1 MTAVSNTS
9 EGQALLAE
17 LAVGNKSVFA
27 PTNEAF
33 ANTSRASNS
42 RAFARRLGASNSQ
55 ILATTS
61 PNITSN
67 ITRATDT
74 LAYHILNNTQDAINT
89 SVLPDHTIART
100 LLNAV
105 GYSLPGNLSQ
115 PVVLARNSSN
125 ETGYEIIQ
133 FNTNTSVQSS
143 PISAGNLLI
152 YTIDQVLSLP
162 PTIPD
167 VVGQLL
173 PALTGALNQTGFL
186 NPIQSAP
193 GVTLFAPDNEAI
205 VNAQPALGQ
214 MTALQLTDVLANHVI
229 NGSVAYSPDFFSSN
243 YTSAGGEPFRFST
256 NLTGTYVSSGN
267 ITARILQS
275 DVIAS
280 NGVVHV
286 IDAVLLNAVTNVTAA
301 SSAFNSATA
310 AAARSTFSFATATPS
325 TTRHHTTK
333 SVTCAT
339 SRATSGH
346 HGRFVDIQERHG
358 GAGRC

>member
-1 MTAVSNTS
+1 
-9 EGQALLAE
+9 
-17 LAVGNKSVFA
+17 
-27 PTNEAF
+27 
-33 ANTSRASNS
+33 
-42 RAFARRLGASNSQ
+42 
-55 ILATTS
+55 
-61 PNITSN
+61 
-67 ITRATDT
+67 
-74 LAYHILNNTQDAINT
+74 
-89 SVLPDHTIART
+89 
-100 LLNAV
+100 
-105 GYSLPGNLSQ
+105 
-115 PVVLARNSSN
+115 
-125 ETGYEIIQ
+125 
-133 FNTNTSVQSS
+133 
-143 PISAGNLLI
+143 
-152 YTIDQVLSLP
+152 
-162 PTIPD
+162 